1 MLWVGVISNIYF
13 LCQVDMKTWQV
24 FGQKVNEVGQV
35 ATPECGTEI
44 KAEEVAEKSLFWSS
58 L

>member
-1 MLWVGVISNIYF
+1 M
-13 LCQVDMKTWQV
+13 

-44 KAEEVAEKSLFWSS
+44 KAEEVAEKSLF
-58 L
+58 